1 VYDPRS
7 SARSHIAQTKNRAK
21 VKGSQERHD
30 IFVRA
35 HAPLPS
41 KKSSWSGVC
50 RRKWPDSALI
60 FDTETRIDPRQKL
73 AFGCFR
79 LYELKRNNY
88 RCVDEGLFHA
98 DDLGRA
104 ERTVL
109 ERYVRNPLNVPK
121 TNIFPP
127 LLKLKLV
134 SRNAFVRKIF
144 WGAVRRGDLIVGF
157 NLPFDLSRLAVKFEK
172 GKKGGWSLAITLRKG
187 RRSGKEEVDIERPR
201 IVITSMNSKSAF
213 FKLSS
218 KWRPEEWR
226 NEPRFLDL
234 RTLTFALRNV
244 AYGLSSA
251 CDAFKVQGKM
261 SHTPTG
267 KITPKEISYCREDVA
282 ATGRLLNAAKQ
293 EFDLHPI
300 ELRPDQAYS
309 PASIAKAYLDAMKI
323 AHPKEHFRVASSIYG
338 ISMQAYYG
346 GRAEC
351 RIRKTPV
358 PVILTDFT
366 SQYPTVNALLGNWVV
381 LKASSIRFKPC
392 TRKIRKWLREID
404 FEDAFDPAFWKNL
417 SFFAL
422 VKPDRNILPV
432 RTVYNGRTR
441 NIGFNHL
448 SSHKPIW
455 YAGPDIVASILLQ
468 GSIPKIIKAVRME
481 PSGRQRNLC
490 STHLA
495 KMVPIDP
502 YKDDFFVRVIEQR
515 NHLKRSNRPVS
526 DFLKVLG
533 NSGSYGLFVQ
543 VDPETLQKAKTVRV
557 YSGEKSRR
565 QLSRY
570 VEKIGPWYFPPL
582 ASLITSGGRLL
593 LAMLERCIQRAG
605 GSYLFCDTDSMC
617 IVGSKQGGEVRC
629 VGGTPNHHGNESIRA
644 LSFQEIKS
652 IAHRF
657 DRLNPYDPK
666 FVSSILKIEDV
677 NFVDSDPNKPLR
689 RLFGYAIAAKRYAL
703 YEKTKNDISVVKA
716 SGHGLGYLF
725 APKRNQS
732 DKKSGDETEADDKAP
747 VWVVEAW
754 KWLIGRE
761 LGLSVKGPTWLSLP
775 AMMRMTMTS
784 PNVMRHNRPDWLAPF
799 NFFLFPLISD
809 LGGYPPGLD
818 RINFNFIVP
827 FESDRRKWKTLEGI
841 NLWDEEIYRIAMH
854 PDGRRNTV
862 VPESL
867 RIILGQY
874 LRHPEVKSLAPD
886 GTPCVGSTQGLLG
899 RTWITAREI
908 IPVGK
913 ETDRHWEQGED
924 PSLLDFRL
932 KEYRTTAKMAVASV
946 SDRRTWKKIGVR
958 NLIRKSKLSQKAVYA
973 ILNGQPVRASTFA
986 IFRRAI
992 DG

>member
-1 VYDPRS
+1 V
-7 SARSHIAQTKNRAK
+7 
-21 VKGSQERHD
+21 QERHD

-41 KKSSWSGVC
+41 KKSSWSGFYS
-50 RRKWPDSALI
+50 RKWPSSALV
-60 FDTETRIDPRQKL
+60 FDTETTTDSRQEL
-73 AFGCFR
+73 TFGCFR
-79 LYELKRNNY
+79 RYELKRSHY
-88 RCVDEGLFHA
+88 RCVEEGLFYA
-98 DDLGRA
+98 EDLKSVDRA
-104 ERTVL
+104 AL
-109 ERYVRNPLNVPK
+109 ERYVRNPLNAPG
-121 TNIFPP
+121 TDNFPP
-127 LLKLKLV
+127 QLKLKLM
-134 SRNAFVRKIF
+134 SRNAFVRKIL
-144 WGAVRRGDLIVGF
+144 WGTVRRGDLVVGF
-157 NLPFDLSRLAVKFEK
+157 NLPFDLSRLAVKFATA
-172 GKKGGWSLAITLRKG
+172 KKDAWSLALTLRKS
-187 RRSGKEEVDIERPR
+187 RRSGKSEIDIERPR

-213 FKLSS
+213 FRLSS
-218 KWRPEEWR
+218 KWRPDEWG

-244 AYGLSSA
+244 AYRLSSA
-251 CDAFKVQGKM
+251 CKAFNVRGKM

-267 KITPKEISYCREDVA
+267 RITPKEIEYGREDVA
-282 ATGRLLNAAKQ
+282 ATGRLLDAAKQ
-293 EFDLHPI
+293 EFDRHPI
-300 ELRPDQAYS
+300 ELRPEAAYS
-309 PASIAKAYLDAMKI
+309 PASIAKAYLDSMEI
-323 AHPKEHFRVASSIYG
+323 AHPKAHFKVANRIFG

-366 SQYPTVNALLGNWVV
+366 SQYPTVNALLGNWAV

-392 TRKIRKWLREID
+392 TRKVRKWLTEID
-404 FEDAFDPAFWKNL
+404 FEDTFNPTFWKNL

-422 VKPDRNILPV
+422 VKPERNILPV

-441 NIGFNHL
+441 NIGLNYL
-448 SSHKPIW
+448 SSQKPIW
-455 YAGPDIVASILLQ
+455 YAGPDIVASTLLQ
-468 GSIPKIIKAVRME
+468 GTIPRIRKAVRME
-481 PSGRQRNLC
+481 PSGQQKNLHT
-490 STHLA
+490 THLA
-495 KMVPIDP
+495 GMVPIDP
-502 YKDDFFVRVIEQR
+502 RKDDFFVRVIEQR
-515 NHLKRSNRPVS
+515 NHLKRTDRPVS

-543 VDPETLQKAKTVRV
+543 VNPETLQKPKTVKV
-557 YSGEKSRR
+557 YSGEKRR
-565 QLSRY
+565 RLPSRY
-570 VEKIGPWYFPPL
+570 VEKVGPWYFPPL

-605 GSYLFCDTDSMC
+605 GRYLFCDTDSMC
-617 IVGSKQGGEVRC
+617 IVGSNQGGEIRC
-629 VGGTPNHHGNESIRA
+629 VGGTPSLDGKGTIRA

-657 DRLNPYDPK
+657 DQLNPYDPK

-703 YEKTKNDISVVKA
+703 YTETKKGISVVKA

-725 APKRNQS
+725 APKRLSEDEN
-732 DKKSGDETEADDKAP
+732 SGDDTEDDDKAP
-747 VWVVEAW
+747 VWVIEAW
-754 KWLIGRE
+754 KWLVDRE
-761 LGLSVKGPTWLSLP
+761 LGWGGRGPTWLSLP

-799 NFFLFPLISD
+799 NFFLFPLISE

-818 RINFNFIVP
+818 RTTFNFIVP

-841 NLWDEEIYRIAMH
+841 NLWDEEIYRIAMS
-854 PDGRRNTV
+854 PDGRRHTV

-886 GTPCVGSTQGLLG
+886 GTRCVGSTQGLLG

-932 KEYRTTAKMAVASV
+932 NEYRTTARMAVANV
-946 SDRRTWKKIGVR
+946 SERRTWKKIGVR
-958 NLIRKSKLSQKAVYA
+958 NLIRKSKLSQKAVYG
-973 ILNGQPVRASTFA
+973 ILNGQPVRASTLA
-986 IFRRAI
+986 IFTQAV
-992 DG
+992 DD